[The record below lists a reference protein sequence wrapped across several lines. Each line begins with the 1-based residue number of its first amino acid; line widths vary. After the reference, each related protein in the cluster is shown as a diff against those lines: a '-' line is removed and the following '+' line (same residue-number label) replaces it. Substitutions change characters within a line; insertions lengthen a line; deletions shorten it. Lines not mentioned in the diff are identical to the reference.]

1 MTNKSLF
8 TIFKNNS
15 VCFISIIL
23 LIPMTNK
30 SLFTIFKNNSVCFI
44 SIILLIL
51 VIDNNIIFYFLI
63 VSSIK
68 VF

>member
-1 MTNKSLF
+1 
-8 TIFKNNS
+8 
-15 VCFISIIL
+15 
-23 LIPMTNK
+23 MTNK